1 VTGDRFAQI
10 LLAALVTLMTLRTA
24 AASTVVLVHP
34 QSPTATTEE
43 AIVRVHGELVSAG
56 FNVEVAPS
64 LSLGN
69 TLVALEQAAKAPGVD
84 AVLAILGD
92 ASPDF
97 IELWVVDRVTGKTTI
112 RRLPN
117 PGVSD
122 RAAEGLA
129 IRALELLRASLL
141 EIAMASD
148 NSPHVPTPPP
158 VARLMEE
165 ALDPHTTARWSIE
178 VGGNLL
184 ASPSGPLANVE
195 PLLRVSRRFGS
206 YGLARVSV
214 SGLGTQARTDSASG
228 ASATALVNQEFA
240 VIETGVRLRPHARI
254 QPVFVVGAGA
264 LHVQAEGSALWP
276 YQGQTAQRWS
286 FLASAGAGMSF
297 WIAHRYGC
305 SAELQAQL
313 AQPYPSIRFFGVE
326 ASHVGRPT
334 LLLALSLLAWL

>member
-1 VTGDRFAQI
+1 MTGVRLA

-34 QSPTATTEE
+34 QTPTSTTAE

-69 TLVALEQAAKAPGVD
+69 TLVALEQAARAPGVD

-92 ASPDF
+92 ASPDS

-117 PGVSD
+117 PGISD
-122 RAAEGLA
+122 RAAESLA

-141 EIAMASD
+141 EIAMATDSA
-148 NSPHVPTPPP
+148 PHVSAPPP
-158 VARLMEE
+158 VARLMQET
-165 ALDPHTTARWSIE
+165 LDPRTSARWSVE

-195 PLLRVSRRFGS
+195 PLLRISRQFGS
-206 YGLARVSV
+206 YWLARLSV
-214 SGLGTQARTDSASG
+214 SGLGTQARTDSTPVTAS
-228 ASATALVNQEFA
+228 VDQEFA
-240 VIETGVRLRPHARI
+240 VLETGVRLRPHARI

-264 LHVQAEGSALWP
+264 LHVQAEGRTTWP

-286 FLASAGAGMSF
+286 FLASAGAGVSF
-297 WIAHRYGC
+297 WIAHRYGF

-326 ASHVGRPT
+326 ASHVGRPN